1 MVPGSAKEISLL
13 CILRQEFSQKVQC
26 GVRIFQKPYARCAA
40 RHKICNNKSTGLPV
54 IAPISPKTRFAAR
67 KRSCININIPIIYPS
82 ISMKRLVHTVIT
94 AINQR
99 QKDTHIGDSISHHD
113 HASIPTNLAAII
125 RPTTIQIDLTILVI
139 TSSHAV
145 PICN

>member
-1 MVPGSAKEISLL
+1 
-13 CILRQEFSQKVQC
+13 
-26 GVRIFQKPYARCAA
+26 
-40 RHKICNNKSTGLPV
+40 
-54 IAPISPKTRFAAR
+54 
-67 KRSCININIPIIYPS
+67 
-82 ISMKRLVHTVIT
+82 MKRLVHTVIT